1 MVAPSLL
8 ASAVATLHMPQLLD
22 KSIEILGHRH
32 LRGPNMWSYNPAL
45 EVLIDIGDLEDYP
58 SDKIP
63 GFYDRLCNC
72 LPSLFEHRCS
82 YGEPGGFLKRVEEGT
97 WPGHILEHLT
107 IELQNLA
114 GISGGFG
121 RARDGGRRGVYK
133 VIVSATEE
141 AVTLQAF
148 KHARDLL
155 LTLIKDN
162 GDPVAQRNQII
173 EDLRELSDDFCL
185 GPSTACIVN
194 AATAREIPYIR
205 LSSGN
210 LVQLGYGAKQRR
222 IWTAETDQTSAIAE
236 TISRDKDLTKSLL
249 RSAGVPTPEG
259 RTVTS
264 PDDAWEAAQDIG
276 LPVVV
281 KPIDGNHGRGVFINL
296 YTQQEIEAAY
306 AVAIDEGSEVLV
318 ERHIIGDEHRLLVV
332 GNKVVAAAK
341 GETVWVTG
349 DGKHTVHELIQI
361 QINSDPRRGTA
372 EEHPLNPVRI
382 DSAVELELV
391 RQKLTSDSIPAL
403 DQKVLIQ
410 SNGNV
415 AFDVTDLVHPDVA
428 SQVALAARVVG
439 LEIAGI
445 DLVAKDIS
453 KPLEDQNAAIVEV
466 NAGPGLLMHLKPASG
481 KPQPVGEAIAEHLFP
496 LNYDFR
502 IPIVGIS
509 GSKGRTVA
517 AEMVAHF
524 ARLTNVHV
532 GLSSNKELHFGSRSV
547 YRTSKSNWENGRRTL
562 QNRAIELAVIE
573 NSNSSLL
580 LEGLSYDQCQVGI
593 VLNIDPQGLFPEY
606 NISDED
612 QLFNVV
618 RTQVDVVLPTGVC
631 VLNADDQMIVKMIEL
646 SKGEVLFFSED
657 PDSEVIAKH
666 KHNQGRFIISTPT
679 AITLYQGNTEKIV
692 IPVPTLIQNYSK
704 SEWKP
709 HLCLAAAIGAAW
721 GLEIPLNIIEAGV
734 ETFVPDATN
743 NIGA

>member
-1 MVAPSLL
+1 
-8 ASAVATLHMPQLLD
+8 MPQLLD
-22 KSIEILGHRH
+22 KTIEILSHRH

-58 SDKIP
+58 SDLIP
-63 GFYDRLCNC
+63 GFYDRLSKC
-72 LPSLFEHRCS
+72 LPSLHEHRCS

-114 GISGGFG
+114 GIAGGFG

-148 KHARDLL
+148 KFARDLL

-162 GDPVAQRNQII
+162 GDAIAQREQIL
-173 EDLRELSDDFCL
+173 EALRDLSDDLCL
-185 GPSTACIVN
+185 GPSTACIVH
-194 AATAREIPYIR
+194 AATVREIPHIR

-210 LVQLGYGAKQRR
+210 LVQLGYGSKQRR

-249 RSAGVPTPEG
+249 ASAGVPTPEG

-306 AVAIDEGSEVLV
+306 AVAIEEGSEVLV
-318 ERHIIGDEHRLLVV
+318 ERHIVGDEHRLLVV

-341 GETVWVTG
+341 GETVWITG
-349 DGKHTVHELIQI
+349 DGKNTVLELIQI
-361 QINSDPRRGTA
+361 QINSDPRRGTT
-372 EEHPLNPVRI
+372 EECPLNPVRI
-382 DSAVELELV
+382 DSAVELELA
-391 RQKLTSDSIPAL
+391 RQKLTGSSIPSI

-415 AFDVTDLVHPDVA
+415 AFDVTDLVHPEVA
-428 SQVALAARVVG
+428 YQVALAARVVG
-439 LEIAGI
+439 LEIAGV
-445 DLVAKDIS
+445 DLVAQDIS
-453 KPLEDQNAAIVEV
+453 KPLESQNAAIVEV

-481 KPQPVGEAIAEHLFP
+481 KPQPVGEEIANHLFP
-496 LNYDFR
+496 PGYDFR

-509 GSKGRTVA
+509 GNSGRTVV

-524 ARLTNVHV
+524 IRLTNAHV
-532 GLSSNKELHFGSRSV
+532 GLSTNHGLYFGSRTIKQ
-547 YRTSKSNWENGRRTL
+547 TSRSHWENARRTL
-562 QNRAIELAVIE
+562 QNRAIEVAVIE
-573 NSNSSLL
+573 NDNASLL
-580 LEGLSYDQCQVGI
+580 LEGLGYDQCQVGI
-593 VLNIDPQGLFPEY
+593 VLNIDPLKLFPEH

-618 RTQVDVVLPTGVC
+618 RTQVDVVLPTGTS
-631 VLNADDQMIVKMIEL
+631 VLNADDPMIVKMAEL
-646 SKGEVLFFSED
+646 SKGEVMYFSQD
-657 PDSEVIAKH
+657 PASSVITAH
-666 KHNQGRFIISTPT
+666 QEQNGRSIIVSPSV
-679 AITLYQGNTEKIV
+679 ITLKQGKSDKLL
-692 IPVPTLIQNYSK
+692 IPIPPVVQNSALDWAPNL
-704 SEWKP
+704 S
-709 HLCLAAAIGAAW
+709 LAAAIGAAW
-721 GLEIPLNIIEAGV
+721 ALDIPFNVIEAGV
-734 ETFVPDATN
+734 ETFVSNSNSPAGT
-743 NIGA
+743 

>member
-1 MVAPSLL
+1 
-8 ASAVATLHMPQLLD
+8 MPQLLD
-22 KSIEILGHRH
+22 KTIEILSHRH

-58 SDKIP
+58 SDLIP
-63 GFYDRLCNC
+63 GFYDRLCKC
-72 LPSLFEHRCS
+72 LPSLHEHRCS

-114 GISGGFG
+114 GIAGGFG

-148 KHARDLL
+148 KFARDLL
-155 LTLIKDN
+155 LTLIQDN
-162 GDPVAQRNQII
+162 GDAIAQREQII
-173 EDLRELSDDFCL
+173 EELRDLSDDLCL

-194 AATAREIPYIR
+194 AATVREIPYIR

-249 RSAGVPTPEG
+249 ASAGVPIPEG
-259 RTVTS
+259 RVVTS

-306 AVAIDEGSEVLV
+306 AVAINEGSEVLV

-341 GETVWVTG
+341 GETVWITG
-349 DGKHTVHELIQI
+349 DGKHTVLELIQI
-361 QINSDPRRGTA
+361 QINSDPRRGTT
-372 EEHPLNPVRI
+372 EECPLNPVRI
-382 DSAVELELV
+382 DSAVELELA
-391 RQKLTSDSIPAL
+391 RQKLTGESIPGV

-415 AFDVTDLVHPDVA
+415 AFDVTDLVHPEVA
-428 SQVALAARVVG
+428 HQVALAARVVG

-445 DLVAKDIS
+445 DLVAQDIS
-453 KPLEDQNAAIVEV
+453 KPLESQNAAIVEV

-481 KPQPVGEAIAEHLFP
+481 TPQPVGEEIANHLFP
-496 LNYDFR
+496 SGYDFR
-502 IPIVGIS
+502 IPIVGVS
-509 GSKGRTVA
+509 GNSGRTIV
-517 AEMVAHF
+517 AEMIAHF
-524 ARLTNVHV
+524 TRLTNVHV
-532 GLSSNKELHFGSRSV
+532 GLSTSNGLYFGN
-547 YRTSKSNWENGRRTL
+547 RTIKQTSSSHWENARRTL
-562 QNRAIELAVIE
+562 QNRAIEVAVLE
-573 NSNSSLL
+573 NDNASLL
-580 LEGLSYDQCQVGI
+580 LEGLAYDQCQVGV
-593 VLNIDPQGLFPEY
+593 VLNIDPLKLFPEH
-606 NISDED
+606 NISEED

-618 RTQVDVVLPTGVC
+618 RTQVDVVLPTGTS
-631 VLNADDQMIVKMIEL
+631 VLNADDPMIVKMAEL
-646 SKGEVLFFSED
+646 SKGEVMYFSQE
-657 PDSEVIAKH
+657 PDSPVVTAHQEKD
-666 KHNQGRFIISTPT
+666 GRSIIVSPSV
-679 AITLYQGNTEKIV
+679 ITLKQGKVDKLV
-692 IPVPTLIQNYSK
+692 IPIPSAVKEASL
-704 SEWKP
+704 EWAT
-709 HLCLAAAIGAAW
+709 HLSLAAAIGAAW
-721 GLEIPLNIIEAGV
+721 ALDIPFNVIEAGV
-734 ETFVPDATN
+734 ETFVSSS
-743 NIGA
+743 NIPPEA